1 MKVMKKVVR
10 IMFFAFVV
18 QMFLLNSVKTQAA
31 SAMIQFSLNEQK
43 VKVGKEFT
51 VIMEITSSDSVIGGA
66 DVYVSYD
73 STRMQFVSGGK
84 YVSGNAGL
92 LHVEAKELSSE
103 NANVKFS
110 LQFMAIAPG
119 NCAVN
124 ISDKATV
131 TGSDGT
137 KMSTS
142 SNRVSINIK
151 GKAGETYNTETTVDG
166 TISTIPA
173 ELSDDNE
180 LVSLKVSDG
189 ILDPVF
195 SPDVKKYSLT
205 VDNTVDNLYFS
216 YIASDSNAVVRFVG
230 NEGLVEGKNK
240 VKVVV
245 KAQNGNERTYS
256 IKVKKE
262 SYAETQ
268 ENDKATGGDSDSV
281 QFEVKNEN
289 GKVVLKNRYSF
300 EIINVDE
307 SVKVP
312 AGYTK
317 TSVLLYGVNVTA
329 YTASSNLDS
338 DYLIMYCKN
347 EEGETDFYQFD
358 RNEKTLQRYT
368 GDLVERINQTEGTQV
383 DKSVMTAKEYKS
395 NISQMAVILA
405 ILVGVCV
412 MLLTIIMSMLLKQ
425 VKAKSKRIEDE
436 LDF

>member
-1 MKVMKKVVR
+1 
-10 IMFFAFVV
+10 
-18 QMFLLNSVKTQAA
+18 
-31 SAMIQFSLNEQK
+31 
-43 VKVGKEFT
+43 
-51 VIMEITSSDSVIGGA
+51 
-66 DVYVSYD
+66 
-73 STRMQFVSGGK
+73 
-84 YVSGNAGL
+84 
-92 LHVEAKELSSE
+92 
-103 NANVKFS
+103 
-110 LQFMAIAPG
+110 
-119 NCAVN
+119 
-124 ISDKATV
+124 
-131 TGSDGT
+131 
-137 KMSTS
+137 
-142 SNRVSINIK
+142 
-151 GKAGETYNTETTVDG
+151 
-166 TISTIPA
+166 
-173 ELSDDNE
+173 
-180 LVSLKVSDG
+180 
-189 ILDPVF
+189 
-195 SPDVKKYSLT
+195 
-205 VDNTVDNLYFS
+205 
-216 YIASDSNAVVRFVG
+216 
-230 NEGLVEGKNK
+230 
-240 VKVVV
+240 
-245 KAQNGNERTYS
+245 
-256 IKVKKE
+256 
-262 SYAETQ
+262 
-268 ENDKATGGDSDSV
+268 
-281 QFEVKNEN
+281 VKNEN